1 MISALMCVVIGAVVF
16 VEQEMDAIVVGRPNP
31 LTGQPSVNYRHAD
44 FDRDGLVDIFL
55 PDRVLLQRAGEF
67 PAALSVPLPLPL
79 EKPEY
84 DVFDNKLY
92 LRTGDGLEVHRLNGM
107 TWERI
112 LGQTIA
118 WPDLLPDE
126 NGPPGEMDAENA
138 HGSLGRYLHDI
149 SGNGVPEIVVPATE
163 GLYVYTNQGLG
174 YGAKQVIDVY
184 PRQKVIFPERTQ
196 VWPAEARTIT
206 FPPSRLRFRLFLDG
220 NLVTV
225 FARSAGPGSLT
236 RHHTSHWILESKQ
249 GYRPRDGGPAVSVT
263 APIPPYLQPCR
274 LNEDATPDF
283 AGVHSYISETSLV
296 PERIQEVVLTTDGG
310 KTLQSFRSKSFQTLC
325 VFVDFD
331 GDGDLDGVVES
342 TGLYKG
348 GLREFLTRSLSE
360 RTLAHTLAIH
370 LQDAQGRFSKT
381 PDLLKK
387 LSIKLAQPP
396 FRDGPL
402 FTEYQNG
409 GLINITG
416 DLNGDRKRDLVLR
429 THPDRLS
436 IYLNEDLSFPRA
448 PSRTLD
454 IAPGARFGV
463 ADVDGDALSDIVVY
477 REASLESGASRHTLV
492 YFSRRTAL

>member
-1 MISALMCVVIGAVVF
+1 MISALICVVIGAVVF
-16 VEQEMDAIVVGRPNP
+16 VEKEMDAIVVGRPNP
-31 LTGQPSVNYRHAD
+31 LTGQPSLNYRHAD
-44 FDRDGLVDIFL
+44 FDQDGLADILL

-79 EKPEY
+79 DKPEY

-92 LRTGDGLEVHRLNGM
+92 LRTGDRLEIHRLNGM

-112 LGQTIA
+112 LGQDIA

-126 NGPPGEMDAENA
+126 NEPPGEMEAEKT
-138 HGSLGRYLHDI
+138 HGTLGRYLYDL
-149 SGNGVPEIVVPATE
+149 SGNGVPEIVVPAIE
-163 GLYVYTNQGLG
+163 GLHVYANEGRG
-174 YGAKQVIDVY
+174 YTAKHVIDVY
-184 PRQKVIFPERTQ
+184 PSPKVIFPERTL
-196 VWPAEARTIT
+196 VWPPEARAIT
-206 FPPSRLRFRLFLDG
+206 FPPTRLRFRLFLDG
-220 NLVTV
+220 NSITV
-225 FARSAGPGSLT
+225 ISRSAGLGSLI
-236 RHHTSHWILESKQ
+236 RRHTSSWLFDVER
-249 GYRPRDGGPAVSVT
+249 GYLPRDGGPAASVT
-263 APIPPYLQPCR
+263 APIPAYLQPCR
-274 LNEDATPDF
+274 LNADSTPDF
-283 AGVHSYISETSLV
+283 AGVRTYISENSLV
-296 PERIQEVVLTTDGG
+296 PEQIQELVLTTDGG

-331 GDGDLDGVVES
+331 GDGDLDAVVES

-360 RTLAHTLAIH
+360 RTLPHTIAIH

-409 GLINITG
+409 GLVNITG
-416 DLNGDRKRDLVLR
+416 DLNGDRKRDLVVR

-436 IYLNEDLSFPRA
+436 IYLNENLAFPKA

-454 IAPGARFGV
+454 IAPDARFGV
-463 ADVDGDALSDIVVY
+463 ADVDGDALSDIIIY
-477 REASLESGASRHTLV
+477 REASLEAGTSRHTIV
-492 YFSRRTAL
+492 HFSRRTAP

>member
-1 MISALMCVVIGAVVF
+1 MISALICVITGALVL
-16 VEQEMDAIVVGRPNP
+16 VEKEMDAIVVGRPNP

-44 FDRDGLVDIFL
+44 FDQDGLADILL
-55 PDRVLLQRAGEF
+55 PDRVLLQRAGDF

-79 EKPEY
+79 EEPEY
-84 DVFDNKLY
+84 DVFDSKLY
-92 LRTGDGLEVHRLNGM
+92 LRTGDRLEVHRLNGM

-126 NGPPGEMDAENA
+126 IEPLDEMDAENT
-138 HGSLGRYLHDI
+138 HGTLGRYLHDL
-149 SGNGVPEIVVPATE
+149 SGNGVPEIVVPAIE

-174 YGAKQVIDVY
+174 YTGKHTIDVY
-184 PRQKVIFPERTQ
+184 PSPKVIFPERSL

-206 FPPSRLRFRLFLDG
+206 LPRSRLRFRLFLDG
-220 NLVTV
+220 NSITV
-225 FARSAGPGSLT
+225 FSRSTGPGGLT
-236 RHHTSHWILESKQ
+236 RYHTSGWLLDSER
-249 GYRPRDGGPAVSVT
+249 GYQPRDGAPTVSVT
-263 APIPPYLQPCR
+263 APIPAYLQPCR
-274 LNEDATPDF
+274 LNEDTTPDF
-283 AGVHSYISETSLV
+283 AGVRSHISENSLV
-296 PERIQEVVLTTDGG
+296 PERIQEVLLTTDGG

-331 GDGDLDGVVES
+331 GDGDLDVVVES

-360 RTLAHTLAIH
+360 RTLPHTIAIH
-370 LQDAQGRFSKT
+370 FQDAQGRFSKT

-396 FRDGPL
+396 FRDGPS

-416 DLNGDRKRDLVLR
+416 DLNGDGRRDLVVR
-429 THPDRLS
+429 THPGRLG
-436 IYLNEDLSFPRA
+436 IYLNEDLAFPKA

-477 REASLESGASRHTLV
+477 SEASLESGTSRHTV
-492 YFSRRTAL
+492 VHFSRSTAP